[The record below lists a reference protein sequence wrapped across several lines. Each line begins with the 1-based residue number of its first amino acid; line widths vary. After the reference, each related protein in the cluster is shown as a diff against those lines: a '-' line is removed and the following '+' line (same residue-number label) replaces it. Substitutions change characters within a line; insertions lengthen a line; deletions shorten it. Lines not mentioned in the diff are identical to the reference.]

1 MSAARLLVLA
11 ITGQGRLYR
20 LREQYDKA
28 MATYQQALAIDPSYA
43 QTYSRM
49 TVVALKL
56 GLLDEAIALGEQGY
70 ALDKNDP
77 VIAANLAIAYHY
89 AGNTQKRDEL
99 TQAAQQLGY
108 KGMDRL
114 KQIYAGELGVRD
126 WGGRASVQSLS

>member
-56 GLLDEAIALGEQGY
+56 GLLDEAIALGE
-70 ALDKNDP
+70 
-77 VIAANLAIAYHY
+77 
-89 AGNTQKRDEL
+89 
-99 TQAAQQLGY
+99 
-108 KGMDRL
+108 
-114 KQIYAGELGVRD
+114 
-126 WGGRASVQSLS
+126 